1 MTYVSKFFSKT
12 LLSQQ
17 NRTPFSEDKNQAKL
31 CNWDLEHNT
40 LAKNNF
46 SFCRILQKS
55 KSIWRILLKKLLN
68 LQIQVYVLGNR
79 LLAYIPNFCKLY
91 RKKGTPYERNLHT
104 VCTVVAYRLLF
115 LRFLFQYP
123 LERAYRPVI

>member
-1 MTYVSKFFSKT
+1 MFPSFSQKHCLVNET
-12 LLSQQ
+12 EPL
-17 NRTPFSEDKNQAKL
+17 FSEYKNQAKL
-31 CNWDLEHNT
+31 WDLEHNT

-46 SFCRILQKS
+46 EFCRILQKS
-55 KSIWRILLKKLLN
+55 KSIWRIKPFKKLLN
-68 LQIQVYVLGNR
+68 LQIQVFVLGNR

>member
-1 MTYVSKFFSKT
+1 MFPSFSQKHCLVNETEPFFSKY
-12 LLSQQ
+12 
-17 NRTPFSEDKNQAKL
+17 KNQAKL
-31 CNWDLEHNT
+31 WDLEHNT

-46 SFCRILQKS
+46 EFCRILQKS
-55 KSIWRILLKKLLN
+55 ISIWRIKPFKKTVKSSDTGLRF
-68 LQIQVYVLGNR
+68 GNR